1 LSEGENVATARETK
15 KILCIDDE
23 LMLAELC
30 EERLSELGYEV
41 IGESDAEKAL
51 RLFEERPDEFHLL
64 IVDHFMPKVLGL
76 EFAKKALTVRPDI
89 NVLLVT
95 GHDGAVSEEEAREA
109 GIKEVL
115 AKPLTTAELDAA
127 IKRVL
132 SRGG

>member
-1 LSEGENVATARETK
+1 MAGSYEKK

-30 EERLSELGYEV
+30 EERLQELGYNV

-51 RLFEERPDEFHLL
+51 RLFEESPDEFHLL
-64 IVDHFMPKVLGL
+64 IVDHFMPKVLGTEL
-76 EFAKKALTVRPDI
+76 AKRALAIRPDI

-95 GHDGAVSEEEAREA
+95 GHVGAVSEHEAREA

-115 AKPLTTAELDAA
+115 TKPLTTAELEAA
-127 IKRVL
+127 IQRVL
-132 SRGG
+132 EH

>member
-1 LSEGENVATARETK
+1 MAGSDEKK

-23 LMLAELC
+23 LILAELC
-30 EERLSELGYEV
+30 EERLQELGYDV

-64 IVDHFMPKVLGL
+64 IVDHFMPTVLGTEL
-76 EFAKKALTVRPDI
+76 AKRALAIKPDI

-95 GHDGAVSEEEAREA
+95 GDKEAVSREEAREA

-115 AKPLTTAELDAA
+115 TKPLTTAELEAA
-127 IKRVL
+127 IQRVL
-132 SRGG
+132 EH